1 VLTAVARTR
10 NPVWPS
16 PPPDDNPAMRYR
28 LPVSPRA
35 EFFPPC
41 QREFGGVFYNRRS
54 GARLIAATLGSLLV
68 HAGLMVFLGE
78 PPRAANPEI
87 PPRIALRLS
96 ESSLPSLE
104 PTPPV
109 PPPPA
114 PETSPPT
121 PPAVSPPPLPPVAKA
136 PEPKFEPAPR
146 PRSEP
151 KRAAPK
157 TASPVAR
164 PRPEPKP
171 PRPKTAVPVARPP
184 APQPARS
191 VVSGAR
197 PAPMETVSASRSPPV
212 SPPVEEAPL
221 ILDPRYR
228 RPPKPPA
235 YPQQAIRLGLQGKA
249 LVRARI
255 STAGNVIEVYLH
267 QSSGYSLLDD
277 AALAAV
283 RRWAFI
289 PATHNGIPREAWVQA
304 PVNFVLNENR
314 RGFP

>member
-1 VLTAVARTR
+1 MLTAVARTR

-16 PPPDDNPAMRYR
+16 PSPDDNPAMRYR

-54 GARLIAATLGSLLV
+54 GGRLIAATLGSLLV
-68 HAGLMVFLGE
+68 HVGLMVFLGE

-96 ESSLPSLE
+96 ESPLPE
-104 PTPPV
+104 PEPPV
-109 PPPPA
+109 SPPPA
-114 PETSPPT
+114 PEMPSPT
-121 PPAVSPPPLPPVAKA
+121 PPAVSPPPAPLLPVAKA

-157 TASPVAR
+157 TTSSVVR
-164 PRPEPKP
+164 PRPEPKS

-184 APQPARS
+184 VPQPARS
-191 VVSGAR
+191 VVSDAR
-197 PAPMETVSASRSPPV
+197 PAPMETASASRSPPV
-212 SPPVEEAPL
+212 SPTVEEPPL

-228 RPPKPPA
+228 RPPKPPI
-235 YPQQAIRLGLQGKA
+235 YPASAIRLGQQGT
-249 LVRARI
+249 VWVQARI
-255 STAGNVIEVYLH
+255 SAAGNVTEIRAH
-267 QSSGYSLLDD
+267 RTSGHFALDA

-283 RRWAFI
+283 RDWAFV
-289 PATHNGIPREAWVQA
+289 PASREGRPQEAWVRV
-304 PVNFVLNENR
+304 PVNFVLTENR
-314 RGFP
+314 RSFP